1 MKYIKLFEGFFD
13 RDFGSR
19 LWTETDD
26 WVEWQE
32 IVESETPEELEPE
45 EISEIIQT
53 FKGNNRVNRNDPTL
67 PWFIKSYVVVPRLP
81 YKDKENSC
89 INITPISE
97 GSVIIYKFADDRWA
111 IELFDDGHRYFEDA
125 KFLCDSYEGLINW
138 IEDWREKIN

>member
-53 FKGNNRVNRNDPTL
+53 
-67 PWFIKSYVVVPRLP
+67 
-81 YKDKENSC
+81 
-89 INITPISE
+89 
-97 GSVIIYKFADDRWA
+97 WA

-125 KFLCDSYEGLINW
+125 KFLCDS
-138 IEDWREKIN
+138 DRKSVV